1 MKSIKTK
8 ILAPVIL
15 MAMIALVTSVMGGLG
30 LKSVEKKGR
39 VISDQNL
46 STIEMLAELSG
57 DTQTLMRLSYNYI
70 LADGE
75 DAQKNVTDLISDT
88 SQQID
93 SICTEYE
100 KRDFSG
106 EEKQAYDDFK
116 SAYQT
121 YLSRY
126 NTLVKYVQTGQTNN
140 AAIVANNDLVDLSS
154 KVETCIENMIQI
166 QSSEADSAVD
176 MMEREYHQS
185 TAINAVC
192 LIIAV
197 AALIAAYFVSN
208 FMVVKPISSA
218 SKKMKEMVSLIEEHN
233 GDLTLRVETRYN
245 DEIGRL
251 SEGINT
257 FLDKLQSIMGTI
269 VRGTENITGAV
280 ATVTENVET
289 SNDNAQDVSSAM
301 EELSATMQEISATVQ
316 TVTENTDAIN
326 GEVKNIA
333 VRTEEINTYSKEMSD
348 RATVMAKKASDNKT
362 VTNEMV
368 SSIVGTLKEAIE
380 ESKSVSRVNELSEDI
395 LNISSQTNLLAL
407 NASIEA
413 ARAGD
418 AGKGFAVVAD
428 EIRELADSSRDTA
441 NSIQAINEHVVKAVN
456 SLVDNS
462 NAIIDF
468 IEKTI
473 LPDYD
478 VFVETG
484 AQYDE
489 DACYVS
495 ETMGSFAEKIENLKV
510 IMGNITESIDGISKA
525 VEESANAV
533 TSSAMSTSSLVED
546 MQNISRQMVINKQAV
561 DELALETEV
570 FKTY

>member
-8 ILAPVIL
+8 ILVPVIL
-15 MAMIALVTSVMGGLG
+15 MAVIAFVTSVMGSLG
-30 LKSVEKKGR
+30 LRSVERKGR

-57 DTQTLMRLSYNYI
+57 NTQTLMRLSYNYI
-70 LADGE
+70 LAEGE
-75 DAQKNVTDLISDT
+75 EAHKKVADLIYDT
-88 SQQID
+88 NERID
-93 SICTEYE
+93 SICAEYE
-100 KRDFSG
+100 KKELNA
-106 EEKQAYDDFK
+106 EEKQAYDDFR

-121 YLSRY
+121 YLSKY
-126 NTLVKYVQTGQTNN
+126 DILVKYVQTGQTNN

-154 KVETCIENMIQI
+154 KVEAAIENMIDI
-166 QSSEADSAVD
+166 QSSEADSAVE
-176 MMEREYHQS
+176 MMEWEYHQS
-185 TAINAVC
+185 IAINTVC
-192 LIIAV
+192 LVIAV

-218 SKKMKEMVSLIEEHN
+218 SNKMKEMVSLIEKHN
-233 GDLTLRVETRYN
+233 GDLTLRVETKYN

-251 SEGINT
+251 SEGINM
-257 FLDKLQSIMGTI
+257 FLDKLQSIIGTI
-269 VRGTENITGAV
+269 VRGTENITNAV
-280 ATVTENVET
+280 TTVTGNVET

-316 TVTENTDAIN
+316 TVTENTEAVN
-326 GEVKNIA
+326 SEVKNIA
-333 VRTEEINTYSKEMSD
+333 VRTEEINTYSKEMRD
-348 RATVMAKKASDNKT
+348 RATVLAQKASDNKT
-362 VTNEMV
+362 VTNEMI
-368 SSIVGTLKEAIE
+368 STIVKTLKEAIE
-380 ESKSVSRVNELSEDI
+380 ESKSVKRVNELSEDI
-395 LNISSQTNLLAL
+395 LSISSQTNLLAL

-413 ARAGD
+413 ARAGE
-418 AGKGFAVVAD
+418 AGKGFAVVAE

-441 NSIQAINEHVVKAVN
+441 NSIQAINEHVTKAVN

-462 NAIIDF
+462 NAIIAF

-478 VFVETG
+478 GFVDSG

-495 ETMGSFAEKIENLKV
+495 ETMDSFSEKIENLKN
-510 IMGNITESIDGISKA
+510 IMSNIAESIDGISKA

-546 MQNISRQMVINKQAV
+546 MQNISQQMVINKQAV

-570 FKTY
+570 FKTF

>member
-46 STIEMLAELSG
+46 STIEMLADLSG

-75 DAQKNVTDLISDT
+75 DAQKNVAGLISDAR
-88 SQQID
+88 QQID
-93 SICTEYE
+93 SICAEYE
-100 KRDFSG
+100 KGDFNG
-106 EEKQAYDDFK
+106 EEKQAYDDFR

-126 NTLVKYVQTGQTNN
+126 DTLVKYVQTGQTNN

-154 KVETCIENMIQI
+154 KVEARIENMIEI
-166 QSSEADSAVD
+166 QSSEADSAVN

-185 TAINAVC
+185 TAINTVC
-192 LIIAV
+192 LIMAV

-208 FMVVKPISSA
+208 YMVVKPISSA

-233 GDLTLRVETRYN
+233 GDLTLRVETKYN

-257 FLDKLQSIMGTI
+257 FLDKLQSIIGTI

-280 ATVTENVET
+280 ANVTENVGT

-478 VFVETG
+478 GFVESG

-495 ETMGSFAEKIENLKV
+495 ETMDSFAEKIENLKV
-510 IMGNITESIDGISKA
+510 IMGNIAESIDGISKA